1 MKIGYVILCRYNS
14 SRLPGKILKSLK
26 GLPPLQHTFNRIN
39 QFASKDQIVI
49 ATSVEESDNAI
60 CDYCEANQINY
71 FRGSLDNVA
80 RRFLDVAEQNDF
92 DYVVRINGDNI
103 FIDLETVELMEKEA
117 VTAQYDFLT
126 NVKDRT
132 FPKGMSIEFIRTAF
146 YKEKILWIES
156 EEAYKEH
163 VTFAFYDNPPAEMK
177 VKFFYNEKFPK
188 LSGSDLALDSPEDF
202 KFIERMIEELGT
214 KMKNYTLKEIED
226 AYVKL
231 ER

>member
-1 MKIGYVILCRYNS
+1 
-14 SRLPGKILKSLK
+14 
-26 GLPPLQHTFNRIN
+26 
-39 QFASKDQIVI
+39 
-49 ATSVEESDNAI
+49 
-60 CDYCEANQINY
+60 
-71 FRGSLDNVA
+71 
-80 RRFLDVAEQNDF
+80 
-92 DYVVRINGDNI
+92 
-103 FIDLETVELMEKEA
+103 MEKEA

-156 EEAYKEH
+156 KEAYKEH